1 VDSAEKGDAARGTHK
16 NLKISENNSYF
27 SLDKCEKPCYT
38 QLVNKNCSQIG
49 GANGAENQAIPK
61 AKRDPGLP

>member
-16 NLKISENNSYF
+16 NLKINENNSYF
-27 SLDKCEKPCYT
+27 PLDKQNFLWYT

-49 GANGAENQAIPK
+49 GANGAK
-61 AKRDPGLP
+61 M